1 MNDRPQRAAI
11 YARFSSELQDARSVA
26 DQVALCRD
34 HARHQHWAV
43 VQVYAD
49 EAVSGASV
57 HGRDALMRMI
67 SDAERGSFDV
77 ILVEH
82 IDRLARNAADTIRLR
97 EQMEFIGVEIHTC
110 ASGLVTEMH
119 AGLEGLMSAMY
130 LKQLAV
136 HVRRG
141 QAGRVREGLSGGGI
155 TYGYVPVPGKRGER
169 TIVEAEAAVVRR
181 IFTEYLEGRTPR
193 AIAIEPQPRTRT
205 RSSWRFLEC
214 HGHCRQPQTRIRF
227 IVERAL

>member
-11 YARFSSELQDARSVA
+11 YARFSSELQDARSLA
-26 DQVALCRD
+26 DQVALFRD
-34 HARHQHWAV
+34 HARRQHWAV

-67 SDAERGSFDV
+67 GDAERGSFDV

-141 QAGRVREGLSGGGI
+141 RPVGYGRGFPAAESPMVMRQFPANVASAPSSRRKPPSCGASSLSILKAGRRVRSRSTSTANAYPLLVAISG
-155 TYGYVPVPGKRGER
+155 VPRP
-169 TIVEAEAAVVRR
+169 
-181 IFTEYLEGRTPR
+181 L
-193 AIAIEPQPRTRT
+193 
-205 RSSWRFLEC
+205 
-214 HGHCRQPQTRIRF
+214 
-227 IVERAL
+227 

>member
-1 MNDRPQRAAI
+1 MSDRPRRAAI

-26 DQVALCRD
+26 DQVALCRE
-34 HARHQHWAV
+34 HARRQHWAA

-49 EAVSGASV
+49 EAVSGASL

-67 SDAERGSFDV
+67 RDAERGSFDV

-155 TYGYVPVPGKRGER
+155 TYGYAPVSGKRGER
-169 TIVEAEAAVVRR
+169 TIVEAEATIVRR
-181 IFTEYLEGRTPR
+181 IFTGGGAPKSPR
-193 AIAIEPQPRTRT
+193 GA
-205 RSSWRFLEC
+205 
-214 HGHCRQPQTRIRF
+214 CRQPQTRLRPV
-227 IVERAL
+227 VECAL